1 MGENGEHQRFGRLV
15 DFLARIPALETDD
28 SPGHGI
34 AAGEEDGAWW
44 VKFSI
49 DIQHDLAWQAV
60 QELAHVLNYLSVEER
75 LPTVFK
81 PVSPPPYLNGG
92 PDEFLG
98 WVIECPDEMTPN
110 KVAEWLESR
119 LPQPVDDEEA
129 WLDGAEDDDDE
140 FEDTE
145 ADSDEDEEDAVGW
158 IEDDDDET

>member
-1 MGENGEHQRFGRLV
+1 MGENGGGQRFGRLL

-28 SPGHGI
+28 GPGHGI
-34 AAGEEDGAWW
+34 AAGEEAGAWW

-49 DIQHDLAWQAV
+49 DIQHHLAWQLV
-60 QELAHVLNYLSVEER
+60 QELAHVLNYLSVDER

-129 WLDGAEDDDDE
+129 WFDE
-140 FEDTE
+140 
-145 ADSDEDEEDAVGW
+145 SGDEDEEDALSDDEDEEEAAGW
-158 IEDDDDET
+158 IEDDDDEG